1 MELVKKKLT
10 IIDADS
16 IAFLA
21 AHNKKDAEQQKTL
34 DDCKNHAEEIIKNIL
49 IATEA
54 EYYICCY
61 TVRSANNFRLKFYPE
76 YKQNRKFKEPIPF
89 LNEVK
94 EFLLFKSQYKSMATF
109 TGEESWE
116 ADDLVLSYYIHYNDE
131 YDCIIASPDK
141 DIKNLNVKV
150 YDYKKLEYNNPSEFK
165 ENYSMAYDLIAGQ
178 SGDGIKGI
186 EGLGDK
192 AAEKLLSGILEV
204 DLFPIVL
211 KSYQNKYGLHEGIEL
226 FYSTYKALYIRAD
239 YPKERLL
246 VPEEFKTR

>member
-1 MELVKKKLT
+1 MLIKKKLT

-21 AHNKKDAEQQKTL
+21 AHNKKDAEKEKTF
-34 DDCKNHAEEIIKNIL
+34 DDCKLHAEEIIKNIL

-54 EYYICCY
+54 DYYICCY
-61 TVRSANNFRLKFYPE
+61 TVRSRDNFRLKFYPE

-89 LNEVK
+89 LSEVK
-94 EFLLFKSQYKSMATF
+94 DFLLFESEYKSMATF
-109 TGEESWE
+109 DDEVSWE
-116 ADDLVLSYYIHYNDE
+116 ADDLCLSYYIHFKDE
-131 YDCIIASPDK
+131 YECLISSPDK
-141 DIKNLNVKV
+141 DIKNLNVPV

-192 AAEKLLSGILEV
+192 AAEKLLSGILEI
-204 DLFPIVL
+204 DLFPVVL
-211 KSYQNKYGLHEGIEL
+211 KSYINKYGLHAGIEL

-246 VPEEFKTR
+246 LPNKFKK

>member
-1 MELVKKKLT
+1 MENKKKLT

-21 AHNKKDAEQQKTL
+21 AHNKKDAEKEKTF
-34 DDCKNHAEEIIKNIL
+34 DDCKLHAEEIIKNIL

-54 EYYICCY
+54 DYYICCY
-61 TVRSANNFRLKFYPE
+61 TVRSKDNFRLKFYPE

-94 EFLLFKSQYKSMATF
+94 NFLLFDSEYKSMATF
-109 TGEESWE
+109 DDEVSWE
-116 ADDLVLSYYIHYNDE
+116 ADDLCLSYYNHFKDE
-131 YDCIIASPDK
+131 YECLISSPDK
-141 DIKNLNVKV
+141 DIKNLNVPV

-165 ENYSMAYDLIAGQ
+165 ENYSIAYDLIAGQ

-192 AAEKLLSGILEV
+192 AAEKLLIGVLEI
-204 DLFPIVL
+204 DFFPVVL
-211 KSYQNKYGLHEGIEL
+211 KAYINKYGLHVGIEL

-246 VPEEFKTR
+246 LPNEFKK

>member
-1 MELVKKKLT
+1 MMLIKKKLT

-21 AHNKKDAEQQKTL
+21 AHNKKDAEKEKTF
-34 DDCKNHAEEIIKNIL
+34 DDCKLHAEEIIKNIL

-54 EYYICCY
+54 DYYICCY
-61 TVRSANNFRLKFYPE
+61 TVRSRDNFRLKFYPE

-89 LNEVK
+89 LSEVK
-94 EFLLFKSQYKSMATF
+94 DFLLFKSEYKSMATF
-109 TGEESWE
+109 GDEVSWE
-116 ADDLVLSYYIHYNDE
+116 ADDLCLSYYIHFKDE
-131 YDCIIASPDK
+131 YECLISSPDK
-141 DIKNLNVKV
+141 DIKNLNVPV

-204 DLFPIVL
+204 DLFPVVL
-211 KSYQNKYGLHEGIEL
+211 KSYINKYGLHAGIEL

-246 VPEEFKTR
+246 LPNEFKK

>member
-1 MELVKKKLT
+1 MMLIKKKLT

-21 AHNKKDAEQQKTL
+21 VHNKKDAEKEKTF
-34 DDCKNHAEEIIKNIL
+34 DDCKLHAEEIIKNIL

-54 EYYICCY
+54 DYYICCY
-61 TVRSANNFRLKFYPE
+61 TVRSRDNFRLKFYPE

-94 EFLLFKSQYKSMATF
+94 NFLLFDSEYKSMATF
-109 TGEESWE
+109 DDEVSWE
-116 ADDLVLSYYIHYNDE
+116 ADDLCLSYYVHFKDE
-131 YDCIIASPDK
+131 YECLISSPDK
-141 DIKNLNVKV
+141 DIKNLNVPV

-192 AAEKLLSGILEV
+192 AAEKLLSGVLEV
-204 DLFPIVL
+204 DLFPVVL
-211 KSYQNKYGLHEGIEL
+211 KAYTNKYGLHAGIEL
-226 FYSTYKALYIRAD
+226 FYFTYKALYIRAD

-246 VPEEFKTR
+246 LPDEFKK